1 MVLQIF
7 FSRQLRKYLILLGP
21 KGFGRFK
28 AGINYGDGI
37 LEDEGIE

>member
-7 FSRQLRKYLILLGP
+7 FSRQLRKYLILLRL
-21 KGFGRFK
+21 KGFGHFK
-28 AGINYGDGI
+28 AKINYGDGV